1 MTLSQDQ
8 FNALSTLLK
17 AETAVVLEPG
27 KEYLVESR
35 LSKLIREEGFN
46 DLSALLNKVL
56 LRSDPELNKKVLMAL
71 TTNET
76 SFFRDLAPFE
86 FLKKHAIPELMKKR
100 ASTKKLTLWSAAC
113 STGQEPYSLAILLRD
128 SFPELNTWQ
137 ISVLASDLNPSVVS
151 KAAQGTYSSLEVNRG
166 LPIQLL
172 LKYFT
177 QKNDSF
183 LISTDLQK
191 IVSFFD
197 LNLLSPWPKEKVD
210 VLFLRNVLI
219 YFDVETKKAIFEKV
233 KKTLASDGYLFLG
246 TAETPFR
253 IAEGFARVEGVNNV
267 FRLENAY

>member
-1 MTLSQDQ
+1 MALSAEQ

-35 LSKLIREEGFN
+35 LSKVMRDEGFN
-46 DLSALLNKVL
+46 DLAALLSKVL
-56 LRSDPELNKKVLMAL
+56 QRSDPTLNQKVFMAL

-86 FLKKHAIPELMKKR
+86 FLKKEAIPELMKSR
-100 ASTKKLTLWSAAC
+100 AATKKLTIWSAAC
-113 STGQEPYSLAILLRD
+113 STGQEPYSLAILLQD
-128 SFPELNTWQ
+128 TFPELASWKVS
-137 ISVLASDLNPSVVS
+137 ILASDLNPSVVS
-151 KAAQGTYSSLEVNRG
+151 KASEGIYTSLEINRG

-172 LKYFT
+172 LKYFS
-177 QKNDSF
+177 QKNETF
-183 LISTDLQK
+183 LINTGVKQM
-191 IVSFFD
+191 VRFFD
-197 LNLLSPWPKEKVD
+197 LNLLATWPKETVD

-233 KKTLASDGYLFLG
+233 KKVLAPDGYLFLG

-253 IAEGFARVEGVNNV
+253 IAEGFVRVEGVNNV
-267 FRLENAY
+267 FRLKAVS